1 MKNLTILRE
10 RNHYSRKQMAEFLH
24 VTVQTYS
31 CYEEGLREPSLET
44 LHKIADILH
53 CSLDDLTDIN
63 VLDTSLKIKVKKD
76 YRTKKPR
83 VYIVESEPKLNKVN
97 AKILEKYLSIIISD
111 IDFSQNV
118 KEQINKK
125 IKENENFKKISNE

>member
-31 CYEEGLREPSLET
+31 RYEEGLREPSLET

-63 VLDTSLKIKVKKD
+63 VLDTSLKIKVKKIIEQ
-76 YRTKKPR
+76 KSHVFILLR
-83 VYIVESEPKLNKVN
+83 VNQSSIKLM
-97 AKILEKYLSIIISD
+97 LR
-111 IDFSQNV
+111 F
-118 KEQINKK
+118 
-125 IKENENFKKISNE
+125 

>member
-1 MKNLTILRE
+1 
-10 RNHYSRKQMAEFLH
+10 MAEFLH

-31 CYEEGLREPSLET
+31 RYEEGLREPSLET

-76 YRTKKPR
+76 YRPKKPR

>member
-31 CYEEGLREPSLET
+31 RYEEGLREPSLET

-97 AKILEKYLSIIISD
+97 AKILEKRYQL
-111 IDFSQNV
+111 
-118 KEQINKK
+118 
-125 IKENENFKKISNE
+125 

>member
-31 CYEEGLREPSLET
+31 RYEEGLREPSLET

-63 VLDTSLKIKVKKD
+63 VLDTSLKIKVKK
-76 YRTKKPR
+76 RL
-83 VYIVESEPKLNKVN
+83 SNKE
-97 AKILEKYLSIIISD
+97 ASCLYCRE
-111 IDFSQNV
+111 
-118 KEQINKK
+118 
-125 IKENENFKKISNE
+125 

>member
-1 MKNLTILRE
+1 MISIINLIINRLLNNTE
-10 RNHYSRKQMAEFLH
+10 RPE
-24 VTVQTYS
+24 
-31 CYEEGLREPSLET
+31 
-44 LHKIADILH
+44 
-53 CSLDDLTDIN
+53 
-63 VLDTSLKIKVKKD
+63 KD

>member
-10 RNHYSRKQMAEFLH
+10 RNHYSRKQMDEFLH

-31 CYEEGLREPSLET
+31 RYEEGLREPSLET

>member
-10 RNHYSRKQMAEFLH
+10 RNHYSRKQMADFLH

-31 CYEEGLREPSLET
+31 RYEEGLREPSLET
-44 LHKIADILH
+44 LHKIASILH

-63 VLDTSLKIKVKKD
+63 VLETSLNIKVKKD

-83 VYIVESEPKLNKVN
+83 VYILESEPKLSKVN
-97 AKILEKYLSIIISD
+97 CRILERYLSVIISD
-111 IDFSQNV
+111 IDLTHNV
-118 KEQINKK
+118 KEQINAK
-125 IKENENFKKISNE
+125 IKENENFKGIPND